1 MRKFLLAA
9 TLLAP
14 FAVAPAFAGGG
25 MLGGIAAGDV
35 NIGMTS
41 AGSSAGVSSV
51 QGTKARA
58 NVAGKGGVIVG
69 AVSGNTTS
77 VQTTAQGTAGPKGS
91 YTNTTA
97 TQSNIGGTVTGGLGL
112 TKWPVLSDRSLM
124 RRPRRRKGA
133 SGSASGGQT
142 SQATGNADAKAANV
156 NIGGFVTMQAP
167 KSVGGSHR

>member
-25 MLGGIAAGDV
+25 TLGGIAAGDV
-35 NIGMTS
+35 DLGMTS

-51 QGTKARA
+51 QGTRARS
-58 NVAGKGGVIVG
+58 NVAGNGGVIVG
-69 AVSGNTTS
+69 AVSGSTTS
-77 VQTTAQGTAGPKGS
+77 VQTTALGTAGPRGS
-91 YTNTTA
+91 YTDTTA
-97 TQSNIGGTVTGGLGL
+97 TQTNIGGTVAGGLALNQSGR
-112 TKWPVLSDRSLM
+112 PVGPITDAMTASI
-124 RRPRRRKGA
+124 KGA

-156 NIGGFVTMQAP
+156 KLGGFATMQAP
-167 KSVGGSHR
+167 KSRGGSHR